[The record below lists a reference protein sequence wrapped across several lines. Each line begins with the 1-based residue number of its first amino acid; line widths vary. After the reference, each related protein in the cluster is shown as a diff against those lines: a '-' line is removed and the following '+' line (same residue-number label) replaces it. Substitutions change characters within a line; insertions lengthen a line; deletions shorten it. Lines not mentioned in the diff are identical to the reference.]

1 MLTLHDL
8 QDCFATALISG
19 DASAVAGSII
29 DDAPSAAARFA
40 IYANHLRVT
49 LIDALAATFPVV
61 RQLVGDPFF
70 RAVARRYVRA
80 APPARPCLFEYGGG
94 FPAFLARLPEAG
106 SLAYLADVAR
116 LEWAINEAWH
126 APDAPAVDT
135 TAGLIA
141 AGFSDLGLRLH
152 PSCRLV
158 ASPFPVDRI
167 WQIHQSPCSEREAID
182 PTAGGVRLL
191 VHRRD
196 DEVGWINLPP
206 AGFALVESMI
216 IGGSFRTALT
226 LARAVDPGFDPAPVV
241 AVLIEGGLIS
251 SIRLIRCFRRDRH
264 LVER

>member
-8 QDCFATALISG
+8 QDRFASALISG

-29 DDAPSAAARFA
+29 DDAPGAAARFG

-70 RAVARRYVRA
+70 RAIARRYVRA
-80 APPARPCLFEYGGG
+80 APPAHPCLSAYGDG
-94 FPAFLARLPEAG
+94 FPAFLAQVPEA
-106 SLAYLADVAR
+106 SSHRYLGDVAR
-116 LEWAINEAWH
+116 VEWAINEAWH
-126 APDAPAVDT
+126 APDAPAIDADAA
-135 TAGLIA
+135 AGMIA

-182 PTAGGVRLL
+182 LTAGGVRLL

-216 IGGSFRTALT
+216 IDGSFRTALT

-251 SIRLIRCFRRDRH
+251 SITP
-264 LVER
+264 VS